1 MQTHLTRRLYRTTS
15 KILLSKNHSWKSEWF
30 VAGHDVWELGVS
42 CWGPFSALLLDFTW
56 TADFLN
62 GHIPG
67 FGQSWNTK
75 EERQALSSSR
85 GRYDRFGSYTCTL
98 GVLGWRASS
107 LGPIF
112 QINEFQWTKCSSQK
126 IYGCW
131 TDEKNKT
138 HIYAAKRR
146 DTSDLKT
153 LTKWKWRDGKGY
165 SMQMTKK
172 RKQDW

>member
-15 KILLSKNHSWKSEWF
+15 KILLSKNHSWESEWF

-112 QINEFQWTKCSSQK
+112 QINELCLRVVKGLFLQVCNYWQCQEYSRLSST
-126 IYGCW
+126 C
-131 TDEKNKT
+131 
-138 HIYAAKRR
+138 
-146 DTSDLKT
+146 
-153 LTKWKWRDGKGY
+153 
-165 SMQMTKK
+165 
-172 RKQDW
+172 